1 MIKNFI
7 YLDEYKMYSLSSQIF
22 EGITEYLVSTNYKEE
37 ENNDKQKGGFAS
49 GRILA
54 DIIKDGSKTEER
66 KYLHDYSYTLFE
78 KYLIENNKVADI
90 NNLDSDVN
98 IVDTC
103 INTSFIKIK
112 GKATFNDIES
122 LMHTLKDF
130 NKIGKA
136 FAHMRII
143 NDKSK
148 DSKNI
153 NEYAKNNNLQL
164 DQKFIDSLN
173 TLLEYGFDKQLE
185 IQINYNH
192 NLFSTN
198 IKREYLREKENL
210 LIKRYAR
217 ETEKEF
223 VLFGIVTQC
232 QESIAE
238 KKVEKESFN
247 NIKESIMN
255 MVTKLTDVETAFTG
269 KLPHEIIIDPIAIYT
284 EL

>member
-90 NNLDSDVN
+90 NSLDSDVN

-112 GKATFNDIES
+112 SYI
-122 LMHTLKDF
+122 
-130 NKIGKA
+130 
-136 FAHMRII
+136 
-143 NDKSK
+143 
-148 DSKNI
+148 
-153 NEYAKNNNLQL
+153 
-164 DQKFIDSLN
+164 
-173 TLLEYGFDKQLE
+173 
-185 IQINYNH
+185 
-192 NLFSTN
+192 
-198 IKREYLREKENL
+198 
-210 LIKRYAR
+210 
-217 ETEKEF
+217 
-223 VLFGIVTQC
+223 
-232 QESIAE
+232 
-238 KKVEKESFN
+238 
-247 NIKESIMN
+247 
-255 MVTKLTDVETAFTG
+255 
-269 KLPHEIIIDPIAIYT
+269 
-284 EL
+284 